1 MLPVVSPA
9 QYIAISPENLEVAN
23 MYLEQQSIVK
33 VAEIMDIPSD
43 MVSEILDKREVR
55 AYIDNIFT
63 DVGYN
68 NRFKIRSVMDAIIAK
83 KLEDLD
89 EADVGSDKDIADLLQ
104 MSHKMSMDYLD
115 RQIQLEKLRNSGGPK
130 SQVNVQLNEFGGNKY
145 NSLIEK
151 LLENKI

>member
-33 VAEIMDIPSD
+33 VAKIMDIPSD

-55 AYIDNIFT
+55 AYIDNIFA

>member
-55 AYIDNIFT
+55 AYIDNIFA